1 LNGEIKRNN
10 NFYKRVK
17 KIKNQNNKNQIEKY
31 NTINLMKSQT
41 NKTFTKEPRQEIRNS
56 KNENKIGEYNV
67 W

>member
-17 KIKNQNNKNQIEKY
+17 KIKNQNNENQIEKY

>member
-1 LNGEIKRNN
+1 
-10 NFYKRVK
+10 
-17 KIKNQNNKNQIEKY
+17 
-31 NTINLMKSQT
+31 MKSQT